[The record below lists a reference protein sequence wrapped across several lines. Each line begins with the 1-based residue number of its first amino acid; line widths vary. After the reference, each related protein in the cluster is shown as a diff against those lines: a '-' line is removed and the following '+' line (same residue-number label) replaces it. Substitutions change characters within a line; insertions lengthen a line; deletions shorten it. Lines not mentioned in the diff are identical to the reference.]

1 MLNQNDKLERF
12 SAQINRTAEKTV
24 QKIQKQTEKISNTQL
39 ETFRAEAQEELEE
52 RMTYAEGRLQ
62 REANG
67 AVARQGA
74 KRKQQAALHREE
86 IVADVFDRAKAQ
98 LSAFANTQDYQA
110 LLQSCIT
117 SLLQAIGNKDV
128 RLFVRAEDVEK
139 AKVFAGAINSAA
151 EVLVD
156 NENRIGLARVET
168 ADGSVCMS
176 DTFQSRLDA
185 ARVEF
190 LSGCGLSILPKE
202 GD

>member
-12 SAQINRTAEKTV
+12 SAQINRTVEKTV

-74 KRKQQAALHREE
+74 KRKQQAAQHREE

-110 LLQSCIT
+110 LLHSCIT

-139 AKVFAGAINSAA
+139 TKVFAGAINSAA

-168 ADGSVCMS
+168 ADGSVCLS

-185 ARVEF
+185 ARVEL

>member
-74 KRKQQAALHREE
+74 KRKQQAAQHREE

-110 LLQSCIT
+110 FALKMLKKRKC
-117 SLLQAIGNKDV
+117 LPV
-128 RLFVRAEDVEK
+128 R
-139 AKVFAGAINSAA
+139 
-151 EVLVD
+151 
-156 NENRIGLARVET
+156 
-168 ADGSVCMS
+168 
-176 DTFQSRLDA
+176 
-185 ARVEF
+185 
-190 LSGCGLSILPKE
+190 SIPPQRCWWTMKT
-202 GD
+202 G